1 MPNLNKRQGDIYH
14 IIQERESVEV
24 HDLIAMFDVSAAT
37 IRKDLTL
44 LEQSG
49 LVFRTH
55 GEVHI
60 ANQNERILSFES
72 RSSLRTEA
80 KKAIAQEAVKTIH
93 EGDSIILDS
102 GSTTLAIAEL
112 LRDFQHL
119 TVITNSVPAAL
130 TLNNTQ
136 LLVIMVGGILHGQ
149 NLSAGEMER
158 LFHSGAPDG
167 IRCAAKRMRNGF
179 IAARRRGS
187 AAYRSLRKMGFQNE
201 RLNTSEGIS

>member
-149 NLSAGEMER
+149 NLSIQGPEAEKYLSQIEADKA
-158 LFHSGAPDG
+158 FICSSGVRKDVG
-167 IRCAAKRMRNGF
+167 LVTSN
-179 IAARRRGS
+179 
-187 AAYRSLRKMGFQNE
+187 SL
-201 RLNTSEGIS
+201 

>member
-80 KKAIAQEAVKTIH
+80 K
-93 EGDSIILDS
+93 
-102 GSTTLAIAEL
+102 
-112 LRDFQHL
+112 R
-119 TVITNSVPAAL
+119 P
-130 TLNNTQ
+130 
-136 LLVIMVGGILHGQ
+136 LH
-149 NLSAGEMER
+149 
-158 LFHSGAPDG
+158 
-167 IRCAAKRMRNGF
+167 
-179 IAARRRGS
+179 RRP
-187 AAYRSLRKMGFQNE
+187 
-201 RLNTSEGIS
+201 

>member
-72 RSSLRTEA
+72 R
-80 KKAIAQEAVKTIH
+80 
-93 EGDSIILDS
+93 
-102 GSTTLAIAEL
+102 
-112 LRDFQHL
+112 
-119 TVITNSVPAAL
+119 AACG
-130 TLNNTQ
+130 Q
-136 LLVIMVGGILHGQ
+136 RPKRPLH
-149 NLSAGEMER
+149 
-158 LFHSGAPDG
+158 
-167 IRCAAKRMRNGF
+167 
-179 IAARRRGS
+179 RRP
-187 AAYRSLRKMGFQNE
+187 
-201 RLNTSEGIS
+201 

>member
-93 EGDSIILDS
+93 EGTASFW
-102 GSTTLAIAEL
+102 T
-112 LRDFQHL
+112 
-119 TVITNSVPAAL
+119 PAAL
-130 TLNNTQ
+130 HW
-136 LLVIMVGGILHGQ
+136 LLP
-149 NLSAGEMER
+149 SC
-158 LFHSGAPDG
+158 SG
-167 IRCAAKRMRNGF
+167 
-179 IAARRRGS
+179 
-187 AAYRSLRKMGFQNE
+187 
-201 RLNTSEGIS
+201 TSST